1 MLTEK
6 KETETETESLG
17 DWHGQRTQNF
27 TLLKLLFMIKL
38 ELHSAAQDP

>member
-6 KETETETESLG
+6 KERERESLG
-17 DWHGQRTQNF
+17 DLHGQRTQNF
-27 TLLKLLFMIKL
+27 TLLKSLFIIKL

>member
-17 DWHGQRTQNF
+17 DWHGQTS
-27 TLLKLLFMIKL
+27 LLKLLFMIKL